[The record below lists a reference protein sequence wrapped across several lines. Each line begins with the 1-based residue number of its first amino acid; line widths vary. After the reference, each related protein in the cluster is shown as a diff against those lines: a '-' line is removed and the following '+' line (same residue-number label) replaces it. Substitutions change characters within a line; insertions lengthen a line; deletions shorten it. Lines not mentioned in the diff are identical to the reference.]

1 MMEAAMTRDRR
12 GARERDSGRV
22 GRCPTL
28 AAALAGVVTAVAV
41 LSACSSGSGTPSAA
55 DSEDQ
60 VWLAITQCIRAH
72 GMPQWP
78 DPVTGPDGHLMFP
91 ADAPRTTPQG
101 QAACR
106 ALFDQLPADAGAT
119 PPPSAADI
127 AKLRRFA
134 VCLRHNGVP
143 DWPDPD
149 ASGNFVNVPAS
160 VDVKTLL
167 KNIPAPCRADVPA
180 DGLHVRDGN
189 AGG

>member
-1 MMEAAMTRDRR
+1 MKEAAMVRDRR
-12 GARERDSGRV
+12 GARERGSGRV
-22 GRCPTL
+22 GRCRTL

-41 LSACSSGSGTPSAA
+41 LPACSSGSGTPSPA

-60 VWLAITQCIRAH
+60 VWLAITHCIRTH

-91 ADAPRTTPQG
+91 ADAPHTTAQV

-106 ALFDQLPADAGAT
+106 SLFAQLPADAGAT
-119 PPPSAADI
+119 PPPSAADLT
-127 AKLRRFA
+127 KLREFA
-134 VCLRHNGVP
+134 VCMRRNGVP

-149 ASGNFVNVPAS
+149 ASGNFVNVPAA
-160 VDVKTLL
+160 VDVGTLL
-167 KNIPAPCRADVPA
+167 KNLPAPCRADMPSG
-180 DGLHVRDGN
+180 GLHVRDSH